1 MTLRLH
7 ISTRFV
13 HACHFMPV
21 LEPVRAVSE
30 VERQETWKYLVKDVE
45 VKKAPR
51 TAGLCFSPTFPRS
64 QGLAAETS
72 AIGGSGER

>member
-1 MTLRLH
+1 
-7 ISTRFV
+7 
-13 HACHFMPV
+13 MPV